1 MMAAIQQRWRAWEER
16 IDAMSLRE
24 RALIFIAL
32 LAVLYLVAAHLVF
45 GPLLAQRDALERA
58 LKGKEQELASIQRQI
73 QALVVQEDLDPT
85 SPERRRLAELEAR
98 RKALDEQLARTTSGL
113 VSPREMARL
122 VEQVLASNRG
132 LQVLRLESLPPA
144 PLHESDAGRPA
155 AAAAAGASTAA
166 DAGIYKHGMRIEL
179 KGRYFDIVAYLRAL
193 EQLPWKV
200 FWGEVR
206 LESEEHPFSRLTL
219 LIYTLSTHRGWIG
232 T

>member
-1 MMAAIQQRWRAWEER
+1 MMAAVRQHWRVWEER

-32 LAVLYLVAAHLVF
+32 LAVLYLVAAHMVF
-45 GPLLAQRDALERA
+45 GPLLAQRDALQRT
-58 LKGKEQELASIQRQI
+58 LKSKEQEIASIQRQI
-73 QALVVQEDLDPT
+73 QALVAQADLDPDA
-85 SPERRRLAELEAR
+85 PERRRLTELEAR
-98 RKALDEQLARTTSGL
+98 RKALDESLARTTGGL

-122 VEQVLASNRG
+122 VEQVLARNRR

-144 PLHESDAGRPA
+144 PVNE
-155 AAAAAGASTAA
+155 TAA
-166 DAGIYKHGMRIEL
+166 DRPVAPGTATEAVGAGIYKHGMRIEL
-179 KGRYFDIVAYLRAL
+179 KGRYFDIVEYLRAL

-206 LESEEHPFSRLTL
+206 LESENHPFSRLTL
-219 LIYTLSTHRGWIG
+219 QIYTLSTHRGWIG